1 MNLAIF
7 IVFLG
12 TIYVYINKYC
22 TQTSATQCSN
32 DFMRS
37 FVNVAMYLAKLI
49 LKILSATLTI
59 IRENPYNGGG
69 GGGGGTAT
77 LPPPPPVP
85 PIPAMIPPAKTT
97 AATAATK

>member
-12 TIYVYINKYC
+12 TVYVYINKYC

-37 FVNVAMYLAKLI
+37 FVNVAMHLAKLV
-49 LKILSATLTI
+49 LKILSAALTI
-59 IRENPYNGGG
+59 VRENPYNGGG
-69 GGGGGTAT
+69 ATAT
-77 LPPPPPVP
+77 PPPVM
-85 PIPAMIPPAKTT
+85 PAPAPAAAP
-97 AATAATK
+97 AATAK